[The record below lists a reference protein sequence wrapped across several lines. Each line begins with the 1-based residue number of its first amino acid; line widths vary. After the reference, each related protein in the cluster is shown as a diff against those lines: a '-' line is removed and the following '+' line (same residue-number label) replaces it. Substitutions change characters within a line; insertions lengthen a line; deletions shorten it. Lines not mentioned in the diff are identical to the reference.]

1 MKTSSAEWFPE
12 NYFKKQ
18 PLNLLFERTQP
29 LEIDL
34 GCGDGS
40 FLLALAQR
48 YPERNF
54 LGVERL
60 LGRVN
65 KVAKK
70 IERSGLTNV
79 KILRLDTKY
88 LVEWLLEKSCVSRV
102 HLLCPDP
109 WPKKRHH
116 KNRFFQIK
124 YLEAIHQALE
134 DGGEFLFKT
143 DHDEY
148 YEWSLEELEKKHSFT
163 QLDWNDHSFFYPKTD
178 FQRLWESQGK
188 SLKSIRLRK

>member
-1 MKTSSAEWFPE
+1 MSQTPEWVPE
-12 NYFKKQ
+12 DYFNR
-18 PLNLLFERTQP
+18 LNINDFFEKPQP
-29 LEIDL
+29 LEVDL
-34 GCGDGS
+34 GCGEGS
-40 FLLALAQR
+40 FLLAMAAK

-60 LGRVN
+60 LGRVK

-70 IERSGLTNV
+70 IKKSQLTNV
-79 KILRLDTKY
+79 RVLRLDTKY
-88 LVEWLLEKSCVSRV
+88 LVEWLIEPKSVSRV

-109 WPKKRHH
+109 WPKVRHH

-124 YLEAIHQALE
+124 YLEKIHQVLE
-134 DGGEFLFKT
+134 PDGEFLFRT

-148 YEWSLEELEKKHSFT
+148 FEWALEELEKPHPFQRLEWNEDSFY
-163 QLDWNDHSFFYPKTD
+163 YPKTD

-188 SLKSIRLRK
+188 SLKSIRLKR